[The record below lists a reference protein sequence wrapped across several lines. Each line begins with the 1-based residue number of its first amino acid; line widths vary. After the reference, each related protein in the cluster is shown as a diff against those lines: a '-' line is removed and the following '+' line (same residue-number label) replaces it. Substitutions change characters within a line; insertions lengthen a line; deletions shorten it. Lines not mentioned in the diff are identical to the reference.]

1 MALRPAAATVAT
13 STDAAATEVT
23 SLLWCLG
30 AGASVSCCITTV
42 TFAISACG
50 GDLQVGARGIRSPV
64 VLYKLLAAGWLVSTG
79 MTVIF
84 FFIFRRWYLR
94 KSLDILQG
102 GGGLMQQTGTSNS
115 WTEDMV
121 GTCICVSAYLR
132 KGKFQRRQ
140 QNHKKIKEESKDI
153 GQKEC
158 SYRF

>member
-1 MALRPAAATVAT
+1 MM
-13 STDAAATEVT
+13 
-23 SLLWCLG
+23 
-30 AGASVSCCITTV
+30 
-42 TFAISACG
+42 
-50 GDLQVGARGIRSPV
+50 
-64 VLYKLLAAGWLVSTG
+64 G
-79 MTVIF
+79 MDR
-84 FFIFRRWYLR
+84 FRCQYLR